1 MVRYPAVVL
10 EGPKD
15 LKLREL
21 SIEKPLAKGEVLL
34 EVAYAGVCGTDVSI
48 ALGDYPVPLPL
59 VLGHEVSARVVDAKA
74 GSDAA
79 ALIGEAVVCEINN
92 SCAAYGLA
100 KQCEACRREMATH
113 CLRRTVMGIINHA
126 GGFARYLRAPA
137 GNLHR
142 IPRGFSK
149 KAAVLVEPLAAALRT
164 FELSP
169 IANGEVVVVLGC
181 GRLGRLVALAA
192 SSLGGKVITV
202 GRSGLHLDLIAPF
215 AWKRVSL
222 ARAGEAGSEVSEA
235 SAPAKGRGRASV
247 IMARDEDELVTI
259 IRDFTGGLGAD
270 IVVEAT
276 SNNER
281 LKLAQRLVRPLG
293 TIAMKSTSGV
303 PVAALDT
310 TRAAVDEIR
319 FQGSRCGPFDKALRF
334 MKKHGA
340 PSEAWITKSFPL
352 EQAAEGIMAAQ
363 SEPKVVIEVA
373 PFV

>member
-10 EGPKD
+10 EGPRE
-15 LKLREL
+15 LHLREL
-21 SIEKPLAKGEVLL
+21 AFEKPLAKGEVLL
-34 EVAYAGVCGTDVSI
+34 EVAFAGVCGTDVSI
-48 ALGDYPVPLPL
+48 AQGDYPVPLPL
-59 VLGHEVSARVVDAKA
+59 VLGHEVSARVVEAK
-74 GSDAA
+74 GEAA
-79 ALIGEAVVCEINN
+79 SLVGEAVVCEINN

-100 KQCEACRREMATH
+100 RRCEACRRGMATH
-113 CLRRTVMGIINHA
+113 CQRRTVMGIINHA

-142 IPRGFSK
+142 IPKGFSK

-169 IANGEVVVVLGC
+169 ITGGEVVVVLGC

-192 SSLGGKVITV
+192 SSLGAKVIAV

-222 ARAGEAGSEVSEA
+222 ARAGESGANDAEAG
-235 SAPAKGRGRASV
+235 APAKGRGRAGV
-247 IMARDEDELVTI
+247 ISARDEAELETI

-293 TIAMKSTSGV
+293 TVAMKSTSGV
-303 PVAALDT
+303 PVGALDT
-310 TRAAVDEIR
+310 TKAAVDEIR
-319 FQGSRCGPFDKALRF
+319 LQGSRCGPFEKAIRF

-340 PSEAWITKSFPL
+340 PGEAWITKTFPL
-352 EQAAEGIMAAQ
+352 ERAAEGIMAAQ
-363 SEPKVVIEVA
+363 TEPKVVIEVA
-373 PFV
+373 PSA

>member
-1 MVRYPAVVL
+1 MTRYPAMVL
-10 EGPKD
+10 EGPSE
-15 LKLREL
+15 LHLREL
-21 SIEKPLAKGEVLL
+21 SLGKPLAKGEVLL

-48 ALGDYPVPLPL
+48 ARGDYPVPLPL

-74 GSDAA
+74 DAA
-79 ALIGEAVVCEINN
+79 SLIGEAVVCEINN
-92 SCAAYGLA
+92 SCAAYGLGRR
-100 KQCEACRREMATH
+100 CEACRRGMATH
-113 CLRRTVMGIINHA
+113 CQRRTVMGIINHA

-142 IPRGFSK
+142 IPRGFSA

-169 IANGEVVVVLGC
+169 VSNGEVVVVLGC

-192 SSLGGKVITV
+192 SSLGGRVIAV

-222 ARAGEAGSEVSEA
+222 PRAGEPEPDSDSKGN
-235 SAPAKGRGRASV
+235 GRGRV
-247 IMARDEDELVTI
+247 IKARDEEELGTI
-259 IRDFTGGLGAD
+259 VRELTRGLGAD

-293 TIAMKSTSGV
+293 TVAMKSTSGV
-303 PVAALDT
+303 PVAGLDT

-319 FQGSRCGPFDKALRF
+319 LQGSRCGPFDKALRF

-340 PSEAWITKSFPL
+340 PDEAWITKTFPL

-363 SEPKVVIEVA
+363 TEPKVVIEVA
-373 PFV
+373 PSP

>member
-1 MVRYPAVVL
+1 MVSYPAVVL
-10 EGPKD
+10 EAPNE
-15 LKLREL
+15 LHLREL

-34 EVAYAGVCGTDVSI
+34 EVSYAGVCGTDVSI
-48 ALGDYPVPLPL
+48 ARGDYPVPLPL

-74 GSDAA
+74 GSEAA
-79 ALIGEAVVCEINN
+79 VLIGEAVVCEINN

-100 KQCEACRREMATH
+100 RRCEACRRKMATH
-113 CLRRTVMGIINHA
+113 CQRRTVMGIINHA

-142 IPRGFSK
+142 IPKGFSK
-149 KAAVLVEPLAAALRT
+149 KSAVLVEPLAAALRT

-169 IANGEVVVVLGC
+169 ISGGEIVVVLGC

-192 SSLGGKVITV
+192 SSLGARVLAV

-222 ARAGEAGSEVSEA
+222 AREDESGDAG
-235 SAPAKGRGRASV
+235 APAKGRGRASLLH
-247 IMARDEDELVTI
+247 ARDEDELVTI

-281 LKLAQRLVRPLG
+281 LKLAQKLVRPLG
-293 TIAMKSTSGV
+293 TVAMKSTSGV
-303 PVAALDT
+303 PVSALDT
-310 TRAAVDEIR
+310 TRAAVDELR

-340 PSEAWITKSFPL
+340 PNEGWITKTFPL
-352 EQAAEGIMAAQ
+352 ERAAEGIMAAQ
-363 SEPKVVIEVA
+363 TEPKVVIEVS
-373 PFV
+373 P